1 MSTHALVLRYS
12 LFAVIATIANLLTQR
27 AVLAVEH
34 SETMLFAAIFA
45 GTFVGLVVKYLLD
58 RRWIFHDT
66 ANGLEAHGYRFTLY
80 TATGVAT
87 TAIFWGSEYL
97 FWSIWRSEAMREVG
111 AVLGLAFGYAMKY
124 RLDRH
129 YVFTDGRRRDATS
142 R

>member
-1 MSTHALVLRYS
+1 MNAHALFLRYS
-12 LFAVIATIANLLTQR
+12 LFAVIATIANLLAQR
-27 AVLAVEH
+27 AVLAVER
-34 SETMLFAAIFA
+34 SGTTLFAAIVA

-66 ANGLEAHGYRFTLY
+66 ASGLEAHGYRFTLY
-80 TATGVAT
+80 TMTGVAT

-97 FWSIWRSEAMREVG
+97 FWTIWQNDAMREVG
-111 AVLGLAFGYAMKY
+111 AVLGLAVGYAVKY

-129 YVFTDGRRRDATS
+129 YVFVDGQRRDAAS